1 MGREIITS
9 EMDSIKGTRIPLT
22 AIPNARDL
30 GGYRTVEGKRIKPK
44 KLIRSG
50 TLGALIEEDIRI
62 LVEDYNLKTIID
74 LRTDAERSQN
84 PDPEIPG
91 VVSYHN
97 PILRDETFGITKE
110 SEKTLSKEE
119 FDYSEML
126 LNHVKMMGENEDS
139 LASLYAEF
147 VESEYALEHY
157 RKFLEYV
164 LEQEEGAI
172 LWHCTAG
179 KDRVG
184 TSTAIL
190 LRILGVDME
199 TIFNDFLLTNEFLK
213 DQTEQIVKQVSEKT
227 TDERVLKLVA
237 KLNGVDKS
245 YLEAFF
251 DTIEKDYGSF
261 DEFIRTKMNMTE
273 DKIQKLKEKYL
284 V

>member
-30 GGYRTVEGKRIKPK
+30 GGYKTVEGKRIKPK

>member
-84 PDPEIPG
+84 LDPEIPG

-110 SEKTLSKEE
+110 SENTLSKEE

-199 TIFNDFLLTNEFLK
+199 TIFNDFLLTNDFLK

>member
-22 AIPNARDL
+22 TIPNARDL
-30 GGYRTVEGKRIKPK
+30 GGYKTLEGKRIKPK

>member
-30 GGYRTVEGKRIKPK
+30 GGYKTVEGKRIKPK

-74 LRTDAERSQN
+74 LRTDTERSQN

>member
-30 GGYRTVEGKRIKPK
+30 GGYKTLEGKRIKPK

-62 LVEDYNLKTIID
+62 LVENYNLKTIID

-157 RKFLEYV
+157 RKFLLYV

-213 DQTEQIVKQVSEKT
+213 EQTEQIVKQVSEKT

-261 DEFIRTKMNMTE
+261 DEFIRTKMNMTG
-273 DKIQKLKEKYL
+273 DKIHKLKEKYL